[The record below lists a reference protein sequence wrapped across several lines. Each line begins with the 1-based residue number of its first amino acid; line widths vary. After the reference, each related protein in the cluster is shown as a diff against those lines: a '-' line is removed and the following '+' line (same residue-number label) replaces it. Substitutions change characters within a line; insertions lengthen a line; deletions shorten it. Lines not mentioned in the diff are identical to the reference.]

1 MCRNPLSALAT
12 IMPVSPVV
20 TSWMV
25 VVNPPGVSYRLT
37 TSSSPGFMTRTS
49 GVGVKVCSVAVSGP
63 GGPIGAPDLVRNAKF
78 AGSMQF
84 TFCWANPNET

>member
-1 MCRNPLSALAT
+1 MYGAPWQVKFAGSHTMCRNPLSALAT

-20 TSWMV
+20 MSWMV

-63 GGPIGAPDLVRNAKF
+63 GGPIGRR
-78 AGSMQF
+78 
-84 TFCWANPNET
+84 TW